1 MIAHRFEYTVPATL
15 DEALNL
21 AGDGSSKI
29 LAGGMSLIPL
39 MKLRLAAPDTLID
52 LARIP
57 GLNQITESAAV
68 VKIGAMATHNAV
80 ETSPLIRG
88 KCPLLGE
95 AAGHIGDT
103 QVRNVGTI
111 GGSVAHAD
119 PSADYPAALVALEA
133 RIRLRSAQG
142 ERLVEASEFFLDAFT
157 TAMEPGEIVVA
168 VEIDEEQPSE
178 GYKYEKVPHPAS
190 GFPVVGVAV
199 RIKRAGSAVTL
210 ARIGVTG
217 MGAHAFR
224 ARKAEALLVSGAE
237 VTVAAAQVGEGEE
250 ANSDLYAS
258 GEYRRHLAQVHAARA
273 IAAALTRAS

>member
-1 MIAHRFEYTVPATL
+1 MIANPFTYHTPASLEEVFTMI
-15 DEALNL
+15 E
-21 AGDGSSKI
+21 DGSGKI

-39 MKLRLAAPDTLID
+39 MKLRLASPGSVID
-52 LARIP
+52 LRRVP
-57 GLNQITESAAV
+57 GLKEITESGGV
-68 VKIGAMATHNAV
+68 VRVGAMATHHEIEGSAV
-80 ETSPLIRG
+80 IRG

-95 AAGHIGDT
+95 AAGQIGDT

-133 RIRLRSAQG
+133 RVRLRSAQG
-142 ERLVEASEFFLDAFT
+142 ERVVEASEFFVDAFT

-168 VEIDEEQPSE
+168 VEIAAEEPRE

-199 RIKRAGSAVTL
+199 RMKRAGRGIAL

-217 MGAHAFR
+217 LGAHAFR
-224 ARKAEALLVSGAE
+224 SRNAEALLEGGAG
-237 VTVAAAQVGEGEE
+237 AAAAAAVGGEGEE

-258 GEYRRHLAQVHAARA
+258 AEYRRHLAQVHAARG

>member
-1 MIAHRFEYTVPATL
+1 MIADRFEYTVPATL
-15 DEALNL
+15 EEALKL

-88 KCPLLGE
+88 KCPLLSE
-95 AAGHIGDT
+95 TAGHIGDV
-103 QVRNVGTI
+103 QVRNMGTI
-111 GGSVAHAD
+111 GGSIAHAD

-133 RIRLRSAQG
+133 KIHLKSASAD
-142 ERLVEASEFFLDAFT
+142 RLVEASDFFLDAFT
-157 TAMEPGEIVVA
+157 TALEPGELVVDVQIA
-168 VEIDEEQPSE
+168 AEQPSE
-178 GYKYEKVPHPAS
+178 GYSYQKVPHPAS
-190 GFPVVGVAV
+190 GFPVVGVAA
-199 RIKRAGSAVTL
+199 RIVKSGGKITL

-217 MGAHAFR
+217 MSSHAFR
-224 ARKAEALLVSGAE
+224 ARNAEALLENGGTIAD
-237 VTVAAAQVGEGEE
+237 AAAVVGEGVE

-258 GEYRRHLAQVHAARA
+258 ADYRRHLARVHAGRA
-273 IAAALTRAS
+273 LAAALARAS

>member
-1 MIAHRFEYTVPATL
+1 
-15 DEALNL
+15 
-21 AGDGSSKI
+21 
-29 LAGGMSLIPL
+29 
-39 MKLRLAAPDTLID
+39 
-52 LARIP
+52 
-57 GLNQITESAAV
+57 
-68 VKIGAMATHNAV
+68 V
-80 ETSPLIRG
+80 EISPVIRG

-95 AAGHIGDT
+95 AASQIGDT

-119 PSADYPAALVALEA
+119 PSADYPGALVALEA

-142 ERLVEASEFFLDAFT
+142 ERVVEASEFFVDAFT
-157 TAMEPGEIVVA
+157 TAMDAGEIVVA
-168 VEIDEEQPSE
+168 VEIESEESSE
-178 GYKYEKVPHPAS
+178 GYKYEKVAHPAS

-199 RIKRAGSAVTL
+199 RVKRAGSKIAL

-217 MGAHAFR
+217 MGARAFR
-224 ARKAEALLVSGAE
+224 ARNAEALLEGGANAA
-237 VTVAAAQVGEGEE
+237 TAAAVVGVGEE

>member
-1 MIAHRFEYTVPATL
+1 MIPQEFEYTAPASL
-15 DEALNL
+15 QDALGL
-21 AGDGSSKI
+21 IAGGSAKV

-39 MKLRLAAPDTLID
+39 MKLRLASPESVID
-52 LARIP
+52 LRRVP
-57 GLNQITESAAV
+57 GLKEITESGGV
-68 VKIGAMATHNAV
+68 VRVGAMATHHEV
-80 ETSPLIRG
+80 EISPVIRG

-95 AAGHIGDT
+95 AAGQIGDT

-119 PSADYPAALVALEA
+119 PSADYPGALVALEA

-142 ERLVEASEFFLDAFT
+142 ERVVEASEFFVDAFT
-157 TAMEPGEIVVA
+157 TAMEAGEIVVA
-168 VEIDEEQPSE
+168 VEVAAEEPSE
-178 GYKYEKVPHPAS
+178 GYKYEKVSHPAS

-199 RIKRAGSAVTL
+199 RVKRRGSGIAL

-217 MGAHAFR
+217 MGARAFR
-224 ARKAEALLVSGAE
+224 ARNAEALLEGGAD
-237 VTVAAAQVGEGEE
+237 TATAAAVVGVGEE

>member
-1 MIAHRFEYTVPATL
+1 MIANPFTYHAPATL
-15 DEALNL
+15 EEVFTMLE
-21 AGDGSSKI
+21 DGSGKI

-39 MKLRLAAPDTLID
+39 MKLRLASPESVID
-52 LARIP
+52 LRRVP
-57 GLNQITESAAV
+57 GLKEITESGGV
-68 VKIGAMATHNAV
+68 VRVGAMATHHEIESSAV
-80 ETSPLIRG
+80 IRG

-95 AAGHIGDT
+95 AAGAIGDT

-142 ERLVEASEFFLDAFT
+142 ERTVEASEFFVDAFT

-168 VEIDEEQPSE
+168 LEIAEEESNE

-199 RIKRAGSAVTL
+199 RIKRSAGGIAM

-217 MGAHAFR
+217 MGARAFR
-224 ARKAEALLVSGAE
+224 ARNAEALLEGGAN
-237 VTVAAAQVGEGEE
+237 AAAAAAVVGVGEE

-258 GEYRRHLAQVHAARA
+258 ADYRRHLAQVHAARA

>member
-1 MIAHRFEYTVPATL
+1 MIANPFTYHAPESLEEVFSMLE
-15 DEALNL
+15 
-21 AGDGSSKI
+21 DGSGKI

-39 MKLRLAAPDTLID
+39 MKLRLASPESVID
-52 LARIP
+52 LRRVP
-57 GLNQITESAAV
+57 GLKEITESGGV
-68 VKIGAMATHNAV
+68 VRVGAMATHHEV
-80 ETSPLIRG
+80 EISPVIRG

-95 AAGHIGDT
+95 AAGQIGDT

-119 PSADYPAALVALEA
+119 PSADYPGALVALEA

-142 ERLVEASEFFLDAFT
+142 ERVVEASEFFVDAFT
-157 TAMEPGEIVVA
+157 TAMEAGEIVVA
-168 VEIDEEQPSE
+168 VEVAAEEPSE
-178 GYKYEKVPHPAS
+178 GYKYEKVAHPAS

-199 RIKRAGSAVTL
+199 RVKRGGSGIAL

-217 MGAHAFR
+217 MGARAFR
-224 ARKAEALLVSGAE
+224 ARNAEALLEGGADAA
-237 VTVAAAQVGEGEE
+237 TAAAVVGVGEE

>member
-1 MIAHRFEYTVPATL
+1 MIADRFEYTVPATL
-15 DEALNL
+15 EEALKL

-88 KCPLLGE
+88 KCPLLSE
-95 AAGHIGDT
+95 TAGHIGDV
-103 QVRNVGTI
+103 QVRNMGTI
-111 GGSVAHAD
+111 GGSIAHAD

-133 RIRLRSAQG
+133 KIHLKSASA
-142 ERLVEASEFFLDAFT
+142 ERLVEACDFFLDAFT
-157 TAMEPGEIVVA
+157 TALEPGELVVDVQIA
-168 VEIDEEQPSE
+168 AEQPSE
-178 GYKYEKVPHPAS
+178 GYSYQKVPHPAS
-190 GFPVVGVAV
+190 GFPVVGVAA
-199 RIKRAGSAVTL
+199 RIVKSGGKITL

-217 MGAHAFR
+217 MSSHAFR
-224 ARKAEALLVSGAE
+224 ARNAEALLENGGTIAD
-237 VTVAAAQVGEGEE
+237 AAAVVGEGVE

-258 GEYRRHLAQVHAARA
+258 ADYRRHLARVHAGRA
-273 IAAALTRAS
+273 LAAALARAS